1 MIMMKL
7 SVFISLITLLS
18 HFQFASGADRDFH
31 SNNGQKIRGSVVKYF
46 EDGDVLLKRASDKQ
60 LFRINLNIFTEDDQ
74 AFVKNNFPPNHDA
87 LPTFNRPLSDRD
99 LAINTQF
106 IDRIIEAKLR
116 TYSQRPGKEISNETF
131 LRRAYLKIIGRIP
144 TLEETQEFFA
154 KRDKKARGELN
165 DKLLASEGYNKNWYI
180 YWADILRAKT
190 RVGNQGSDGYPFVRY
205 LKDSIATNKPY
216 DVWVKEMLSSTG
228 PMWERGN
235 GAVGYFYRDQGMG
248 LDNMANTVRVFL
260 GTSLECA
267 QCHDHPFDRWTQKQF
282 YEMAAFTHGVGSVN
296 RRNDQ
301 LNDLNKLVRDE
312 MKENEEERN
321 QINRAFDYVK
331 DILSP
336 GLDDLGKG
344 QINLPNDYQYD
355 NAKPG
360 EKLEAKT
367 IFGLVVELDENL
379 KEKGSRA
386 SYASWLASPDNPRFS
401 TVIANRLWKTA
412 FGYGL
417 IEPVDNMYDDT
428 LPTHPKLMLHLEKLM
443 VALDYD
449 MKEFLRIIY
458 NTQAFQREAPAREI
472 TSRDSKDET
481 MPPEVKWVIAGPNPD
496 FPKRGAAP
504 YFYQG
509 PVMQRMSGEQL
520 WDSLVGLNYP
530 DLDTR
535 INSRTPEDGFD
546 RFVRFSQMNAEDIFE
561 EVMAKYNSKKANRNM
576 DMEMAAK
583 PMAPKNK
590 KCPIKTTKDANPNI
604 TAMNEKGETVAFCCN
619 GCKNKFM
626 ASLPASAKKNEMAS
640 MKAAPLNEMCPIKP
654 DRRADPDITAKD
666 SKGETVAFCC
676 KGCVNK
682 FAAAQPAMNGN
693 SMMANMGMDSTKPSE
708 SEGFKRKG
716 TPTRDTKSLRAAEV
730 GDPAPRGHLI
740 LQFGGSPRDQIQVSH
755 KEAAVNQVL
764 AMING
769 YVEKYLVNN
778 KKSVTLNEIAK
789 GSSMEE
795 KINLAFLAILQRK
808 PNTRE
813 LTDFKD
819 MIKKLDVE
827 DFHKDIVWTL
837 LNSHEFMFV
846 Q

>member
-1 MIMMKL
+1 MTKL
-7 SVFISLITLLS
+7 PVFIVFISSLLLIQNSFGT
-18 HFQFASGADRDFH
+18 ARDFH
-31 SNNGQKIRGSVVKYF
+31 SNNGQKINGSVIKYF
-46 EDGDVLLKRASDKQ
+46 EDGDVLIKRSKDQQ
-60 LFRINLNIFTEDDQ
+60 LFRISLDIFTENDQ

-87 LPTFNRPLSDRD
+87 LPTFNRPLAERD
-99 LAINTQF
+99 LAINAQF
-106 IDRIIEAKLR
+106 IDRIIETKLR
-116 TYSQRPGKEISNETF
+116 SYNQRPGKEISNETF

-144 TLEETQEFFA
+144 SLEEAQDFLT
-154 KRDKKARGELN
+154 KRDRKARGQLI
-165 DKLLASEGYNKNWYI
+165 DKLLASEGYNKNWYV

-205 LKDSIATNKPY
+205 LKDSIAANKPY
-216 DVWVKEMLSSTG
+216 NVWVEEMLASKG

-282 YEMAAFTHGVGSVN
+282 YEMAAFTHGTGSVN

-301 LNDLNKLVRDE
+301 LNELNKLARAA
-312 MKENEEERN
+312 MKENEEDRN
-321 QINRAFDYVK
+321 RIRNAFDYVK

-379 KEKGSRA
+379 QEKGSRA

-401 TVIANRLWKTA
+401 TVIANRLWKSA
-412 FGYGL
+412 FGIGL

-428 LPTHPKLMLHLEKLM
+428 LPTDPKLMLHLEKLM

-458 NTQAFQREAPAREI
+458 NTKSFQRTAPAREI
-472 TSRDSKDET
+472 TSKDSKDET
-481 MPPEVKWVIAGPNPD
+481 LPPEVKWVIAGPNPD

-509 PVMQRMSGEQL
+509 PVLTRMSGEQL
-520 WDSLVGLNYP
+520 WDSLVTLNYP

-546 RFVRFSQMNAEDIFE
+546 RYVRFSQMSAEDIFE
-561 EVMAKYNSKKANRNM
+561 EVMERYNSQNANRNM
-576 DMEMAAK
+576 DMAAK
-583 PMAPKNK
+583 PSTPLNK
-590 KCPIKTTKDANPNI
+590 KCPIKTTRDADPSI
-604 TAMNEKGETVAFCCN
+604 TAKNEKGETVAFCCN
-619 GCKNKFM
+619 GCKNKFLAALPPRVKQTQM
-626 ASLPASAKKNEMAS
+626 AA
-640 MKAAPLNEMCPIKP
+640 MKSAPLNEMCPIKP
-654 DRRADPDITAKD
+654 DRRADPSITAKNA
-666 SKGETVAFCC
+666 KGETVAFCC
-676 KGCVNK
+676 NGCKNK
-682 FAAAQPAMNGN
+682 FAAAPPAMVSNMAK
-693 SMMANMGMDSTKPSE
+693 SMMNGMDKTPTGSMDS
-708 SEGFKRKG
+708 SSYKRSG
-716 TPTRDTKSLRAAEV
+716 TPTRDANSLRASEV
-730 GDPAPRGHLI
+730 GDPAPRGHI
-740 LQFGGSPRDQIQVSH
+740 IIQFGGSRRDQIQVSH

-769 YVEKYLVNN
+769 YVEKYLVSN
-778 KKSVTLNEIAK
+778 KKSHTLRKISE
-789 GSSMEE
+789 GPTMEE
-795 KINLAFLAILQRK
+795 KVNLAFLAILQRK
-808 PNTRE
+808 PNTTE
-813 LTDFKD
+813 LRDFKD
-819 MIKKLDVE
+819 MINKLDAE
-827 DFHKDIVWTL
+827 DFHKDVVWAL

>member
-1 MIMMKL
+1 MKL
-7 SVFISLITLLS
+7 AYFISSILTLLWCTS
-18 HFQFASGADRDFH
+18 SFGVNRDFH
-31 SNNGQKIRGSVVKYF
+31 SKNGQKINGNVVKYF
-46 EDGDVLLKRASDKQ
+46 EDGDVLLKRSKDMQ
-60 LFRINLNIFTEDDQ
+60 LFRISLDIFTEDDQ

-87 LPTFNRPLSDRD
+87 LPTFSRPLSERD
-99 LAINTQF
+99 LAINAQF
-106 IDRIIEAKLR
+106 SDRIVEAKLR
-116 TYSQRPGKEISNETF
+116 SYNQRPNKEISNETF
-131 LRRAYLKIIGRIP
+131 LRRAYLKIIVRIP
-144 TLEETQEFFA
+144 TLDETQEFLSQ
-154 KRDKKARGELN
+154 RDRKARGQLI

-205 LKDSIATNKPY
+205 VKDSIAANKPY
-216 DVWVKEMLSSTG
+216 DDWVKEMLASTG

-235 GAVGYFYRDQGMG
+235 GSVGYFYRDQGMG

-282 YEMAAFTHGVGSVN
+282 YEMAAFTNGVGNVS
-296 RRNDQ
+296 RKNDQ
-301 LNDLNKLVRDE
+301 LRELNKLVR
-312 MKENEEERN
+312 KAQNENAEDRN
-321 QINRAFDYVK
+321 RLRNAFDYVR
-331 DILSP
+331 DILNP

-344 QINLPNDYQYD
+344 QISLPNDYQYD

-379 KEKGSRA
+379 DEMGSRA

-458 NTQAFQREAPAREI
+458 NTQTFQREAPAREI
-472 TSRDSKDET
+472 TARDSKDET
-481 MPPEVKWVIAGPNPD
+481 MPPEIKWVIAGPNPN

-509 PVMQRMSGEQL
+509 PVMERMTGEQI
-520 WDSLVGLNYP
+520 WDSLVTLNYP

-546 RFVRFSQMNAEDIFE
+546 RYVRYSEMPAEEIFE
-561 EVMAKYNSKKANRNM
+561 EVMAKFNSNRQGNMAM
-576 DMEMAAK
+576 DMMEK
-583 PMAPKNK
+583 TAPINE
-590 KCPIKTTKDANPNI
+590 KCPIKTNRDANPNI
-604 TAMNEKGETVAFCCN
+604 TAKNEKGETVAFCCN

-626 ASLPASAKKNEMAS
+626 ASLPASVGKMEMAS
-640 MKAAPLNEMCPIKP
+640 QKAATLNEMCPIKP
-654 DRRADPDITAKD
+654 DRRADPDITAKN

-682 FAAAQPAMNGN
+682 FTAAQPAMNDN
-693 SMMANMGMDSTKPSE
+693 SMMANRGMNSTKSSE
-708 SEGFKRKG
+708 SEGYKRKG
-716 TPTRDTKSLRAAEV
+716 TPTRDTRSLRAAEV

-778 KKSVTLNEIAK
+778 KKSASLNQIAK
-789 GSSMEE
+789 GASMED
-795 KINLAFLAILQRK
+795 KINLSFLSILQRK

-813 LTDFKD
+813 MTDFKD
-819 MIKKLDVE
+819 MIKSLDVE
-827 DFHKDIVWTL
+827 DYHKDIVWAL
-837 LNSHEFMFV
+837 LNTHEFMFV

>member
-1 MIMMKL
+1 MTKFL
-7 SVFISLITLLS
+7 LCFIPLFT
-18 HFQFASGADRDFH
+18 ATSGFSANRDFH
-31 SNNGQKIRGSVVKYF
+31 TNTGRAINGDVIKYF
-46 EDGDVLLKRASDKQ
+46 EDGTILLKRSNDNQ
-60 LFRINLNIFTEDDQ
+60 LFRIDLSIFTKDDQ

-87 LPTFNRPLSDRD
+87 LPTFPRPLSERN
-99 LAINTQF
+99 LAINAQYV
-106 IDRIIEAKLR
+106 DRLIETKLR
-116 TYSQRPGKEISNETF
+116 SYNQRPNKEIDNEAF

-144 TLEETQEFFA
+144 TLEETQEFLA
-154 KRDKKARGELN
+154 QRDRKARVQLI
-165 DKLLASEGYNKNWYI
+165 DKLLASEGFNKNWYI

-190 RVGNQGSDGYPFVRY
+190 RVGNQGSDGYPFVKY

-216 DVWVKEMLSSTG
+216 DKWVKEMLSSTG

-282 YEMAAFTHGVGSVN
+282 YEMAAFTNGVGNVS
-296 RRNDQ
+296 RKSEQ
-301 LNDLNKLVRDE
+301 LKELNKMARAVQ
-312 MKENEEERN
+312 KENEEERN
-321 QINRAFDYVK
+321 QLRRAFEYVT
-331 DILSP
+331 DILNP

-344 QINLPNDYQYD
+344 QISLPNDYQYD

-360 EKLEAKT
+360 EKLEAKA

-379 KEKGSRA
+379 EEKGSRA

-412 FGYGL
+412 FGIGL
-417 IEPVDNMYDDT
+417 VEPVDNMYDDT
-428 LPTHPKLMLHLEKLM
+428 LPTDPALMLHLEKLM

-449 MKEFLRIIY
+449 MKEFLRILY
-458 NTQAFQREAPAREI
+458 NTKAFQRAAPSRQI
-472 TSRDSKDET
+472 NSRDTKDES
-481 MPPEVKWVIAGPNPD
+481 MPMEIKWVIDGPNPKL
-496 FPKRGAAP
+496 PKRGAAP

-509 PVMQRMSGEQL
+509 PVMERMSGEQL
-520 WDSLVGLNYP
+520 WDSLVSLNYP

-546 RFVRFSQMNAEDIFE
+546 RYERYSQMDAQNIFD
-561 EVMAKYNSKKANRNM
+561 EVMERFNSKKQASNM
-576 DMEMAAK
+576 AMG
-583 PMAPKNK
+583 PKATPVND
-590 KCPIKTTKDANPNI
+590 KCPIKPDRDANPNI
-604 TAMNEKGETVAFCCN
+604 TAKNAKGETVAFCCN

-626 ASLPASAKKNEMAS
+626 ASLPASVKKASMAS
-640 MKAAPLNEMCPIKP
+640 QKVAPLNEMCPIKP
-654 DRRADPDITAKD
+654 DRRADPSITAKD

-676 KGCVNK
+676 NGCKNK
-682 FAAAQPAMNGN
+682 FAAAQPAPNAAMSMSGMNMK
-693 SMMANMGMDSTKPSE
+693 SDSLNERDS
-708 SEGFKRKG
+708 FKRKG
-716 TPTRDTKSLRAAEV
+716 TPTKDIKSLRASEV
-730 GDPAPRGHLI
+730 GDPAPRGHMI

-769 YVEKYLVNN
+769 YAEKYLVNN
-778 KKSVTLNEIAK
+778 KKSVTLNKIAEAK
-789 GSSMEE
+789 SMED
-795 KINLAFLAILQRK
+795 KINLSFLALLQRN
-808 PNTRE
+808 PNASE
-813 LTDFKD
+813 LKDFKE
-819 MIKKLDVE
+819 MINQLNVD
-827 DFHKDIVWTL
+827 DYHKDIVWAL

>member
-1 MIMMKL
+1 MQKFRFFIR
-7 SVFISLITLLS
+7 VFPLFLVLNA
-18 HFQFASGADRDFH
+18 FCANRDFH
-31 SNNGQKIRGSVVKYF
+31 TNSGKSINGAVIKYF
-46 EDGDVLLKRASDKQ
+46 EDGTILLKRADDNQ
-60 LFRINLNIFTEDDQ
+60 LFRIDLSIFTKDDQ

-87 LPTFNRPLSDRD
+87 LPTFNRPLSERD
-99 LAINTQF
+99 LAMNAQY
-106 IDRIIEAKLR
+106 IDRLVETKLR
-116 TYSQRPGKEISNETF
+116 SYNQRPNKEIENETF
-131 LRRAYLKIIGRIP
+131 VRRAYLKIIGRIP
-144 TLEETQEFFA
+144 TLEETQEFLSQ
-154 KRDKKARGELN
+154 RDRKARVQLI
-165 DKLLASEGYNKNWYI
+165 DKLLASEGFNKNWYI

-205 LKDSIATNKPY
+205 LKDSIAANKPY
-216 DVWVKEMLSSTG
+216 DKWIKEMLSSTG

-282 YEMAAFTHGVGSVN
+282 YEMAAFTNGVGNVS
-296 RRNDQ
+296 RKIEQ
-301 LNDLNKLVRDE
+301 LKDLNKMARAAQ
-312 MKENEEERN
+312 KENEEERN
-321 QINRAFDYVK
+321 QIRRAFEYVT
-331 DILSP
+331 DILNP

-344 QINLPNDYQYD
+344 QISLPNDYQYD

-379 KEKGSRA
+379 EEKGSRA

-412 FGYGL
+412 FGIGL

-428 LPTHPKLMLHLEKLM
+428 LPTDPALMLHLEKLM
-443 VALDYD
+443 VALEYD
-449 MKEFLRIIY
+449 TKEFLRIVY
-458 NTQAFQREAPAREI
+458 NTKSFQRTAPSREI
-472 TSRDSKDET
+472 NSRDTKDES
-481 MPPEVKWVIAGPNPD
+481 MPMEVKWVIAGPNPN

-509 PVMQRMSGEQL
+509 PVMERMSGEQL
-520 WDSLVGLNYP
+520 WDSLVSLNYP

-546 RFVRFSQMNAEDIFE
+546 RFERYSQMEAQDIFD
-561 EVMAKYNSKKANRNM
+561 EVMERYNSKKQASNM
-576 DMEMAAK
+576 AMGPK
-583 PMAPKNK
+583 TAPINQ
-590 KCPIKTTKDANPNI
+590 KCPIKTGRDANPNI
-604 TAMNEKGETVAFCCN
+604 TARNAKGETVAFCCN
-619 GCKNKFM
+619 GCKNKFT
-626 ASLPASAKKNEMAS
+626 AALPPSAKKAAMAS
-640 MKAAPLNEMCPIKP
+640 KNIAPLNEMCPIKP
-654 DRRADPDITAKD
+654 DRVADPSITAKNA
-666 SKGETVAFCC
+666 KGETVAFCC
-676 KGCVNK
+676 NGCKNK
-682 FAAAQPAMNGN
+682 FAAAQPAPN
-693 SMMANMGMDSTKPSE
+693 SAMAMSGMNMGSNSPTGRE
-708 SEGFKRKG
+708 SYKRKG
-716 TPTRDTKSLRAAEV
+716 TLTKDAKSLRAAEV

-769 YVEKYLVNN
+769 YAEKYLVNN
-778 KKSVTLNEIAK
+778 KKSVTLNKIAEGK
-789 GSSMEE
+789 TIED
-795 KINLAFLAILQRK
+795 KINLSFMAILQRK
-808 PNTRE
+808 PNASE
-813 LTDFKD
+813 LKDFKE
-819 MIKKLDVE
+819 MINQLKVD
-827 DFHKDIVWTL
+827 DFHKDIVWAL

>member
-1 MIMMKL
+1 MRMTKFL
-7 SVFISLITLLS
+7 LCFIPLLT
-18 HFQFASGADRDFH
+18 AISGFSADRDFRTRTG
-31 SNNGQKIRGSVVKYF
+31 NVINGDVVQYF
-46 EDGDVLLKRASDKQ
+46 EDGTILLKRSNDNQ
-60 LFRINLNIFTEDDQ
+60 LFRIDLSIFTDDDQ

-87 LPTFNRPLSDRD
+87 LPTFTRPLSDRD
-99 LAINTQF
+99 LAINAQF
-106 IDRIIEAKLR
+106 IDRIIETKLR
-116 TYSQRPGKEISNETF
+116 SYNQRPNKEISNETF

-144 TLEETQEFFA
+144 TLEETQEFLSQ
-154 KRDKKARGELN
+154 RDRKARGQLI
-165 DKLLASEGYNKNWYI
+165 DKLLASDGYNKNWYI

-190 RVGNQGSDGYPFVRY
+190 RVNNKYSDGYPFVRY
-205 LKDSIATNKPY
+205 LKDSIAANKPY
-216 DVWVKEMLSSTG
+216 DKWVKEMLSSTG

-282 YEMAAFTHGVGSVN
+282 YEMAAFTNGVGNVSSK
-296 RRNDQ
+296 NDQ
-301 LNDLNKLVRDE
+301 LKALNKMARAAQ
-312 MKENEEERN
+312 KENEEERN
-321 QINRAFDYVK
+321 QIRRAFEYVTV
-331 DILSP
+331 ILNP

-344 QINLPNDYQYD
+344 EIALPNDYQYD

-367 IFGLVVELDENL
+367 IFGLVLELDENL
-379 KEKGSRA
+379 EEKGSRA

-401 TVIANRLWKTA
+401 TVVANRLWKTA
-412 FGYGL
+412 FGIGL

-449 MKEFLRIIY
+449 MKEFLRIVY
-458 NTQAFQREAPAREI
+458 NTKAFQRATPSREI
-472 TSRDSKDET
+472 NSRDTKDES
-481 MPPEVKWVIAGPNPD
+481 MPMEIKWVIAGPNPN

-509 PVMQRMSGEQL
+509 PVMERMSGEQL
-520 WDSLVGLNYP
+520 WDSLVSLNYP

-546 RFVRFSQMNAEDIFE
+546 RFERYSQMEAQGIFD
-561 EVMAKYNSKKANRNM
+561 EVMERYNAKRQAT
-576 DMEMAAK
+576 DMAMGPK
-583 PMAPKNK
+583 TAPINK
-590 KCPIKTTKDANPNI
+590 KCPIKTGRDANPNI
-604 TAMNEKGETVAFCCN
+604 TAKNAKGETVAFCCN
-619 GCKNKFM
+619 GCKNKFTAALPPSVKKAAM
-626 ASLPASAKKNEMAS
+626 ASKKVG
-640 MKAAPLNEMCPIKP
+640 PLNEMCPVKP
-654 DRRADPDITAKD
+654 DRRADPSITAKD

-676 KGCVNK
+676 NGCKNK
-682 FAAAQPAMNGN
+682 FAASQPAPNSAMSGMNMASN
-693 SMMANMGMDSTKPSE
+693 SPSGSDSN
-708 SEGFKRKG
+708 KRKG
-716 TPTRDTKSLRAAEV
+716 TPTKDLKSLRASEV

-769 YVEKYLVNN
+769 YVEKNLVNN
-778 KKSVTLNEIAK
+778 KKSVTLNKVAE
-789 GSSMEE
+789 GSSIED
-795 KINLAFLAILQRK
+795 KINLSFLAILQRK
-808 PNTRE
+808 PNASE
-813 LTDFKD
+813 LKDFKE
-819 MIKKLDVE
+819 MINQLKVD
-827 DFHKDIVWTL
+827 DFHKDIVWAL

>member
-1 MIMMKL
+1 MKL
-7 SVFISLITLLS
+7 ALFISIIIS
-18 HFQFASGADRDFH
+18 CFWCVNSYGANRDFH
-31 SNNGQKIRGSVVKYF
+31 SKNGQKINGSVVKYF
-46 EDGDVLLKRASDKQ
+46 DDGDVLLKRSKDMQ
-60 LFRINLNIFTEDDQ
+60 LFRISLDIFTEDDQ
-74 AFVKNNFPPNHDA
+74 AFVKNNFPPNHDK
-87 LPTFNRPLSDRD
+87 LPNFSRPLSDRD
-99 LAINTQF
+99 LAINAQF
-106 IDRIIEAKLR
+106 IDRIVEAKLR
-116 TYSQRPGKEISNETF
+116 SYNQRPNKEISNETF

-144 TLEETQEFFA
+144 TLDEAQEFLA
-154 KRDKKARGELN
+154 ERDRTARSDLI
-165 DKLLASEGYNKNWYI
+165 DKLLASEGYNQKWYI

-190 RVGNQGSDGYPFVRY
+190 RANNQDSDGYPFVRY
-205 LKDSIATNKPY
+205 IKESIAVNKPY
-216 DVWVKEMLSSTG
+216 DKWVNEMLSSTG

-235 GAVGYFYRDQGMG
+235 GAVGYYYRDQGMG

-282 YEMAAFTHGVGSVN
+282 YEMAAFTHGVGNV
-296 RRNDQ
+296 RRKDDE
-301 LNDLNKLVRDE
+301 LNKLNKLVRSARR
-312 MKENEEERN
+312 ENAENGNNIR
-321 QINRAFDYVK
+321 RAFEYVT
-331 DILSP
+331 DILNP
-336 GLDDLGKG
+336 GLDDPGKG
-344 QINLPNDYQYD
+344 SISLPYDYQYD
-355 NAKPG
+355 NAQPG

-379 KEKGSRA
+379 EEKGSRA

-458 NTQAFQREAPAREI
+458 NTQSFQRNAPAREI
-472 TSRDSKDET
+472 AARDTKDET
-481 MPPEVKWVIAGPNPD
+481 MPPEVKWVISGPNPD
-496 FPKRGAAP
+496 YPRRGAAP

-509 PVMQRMSGEQL
+509 PVMERMTGEQI
-520 WDSLVGLNYP
+520 WDSLVTLNYP

-535 INSRTPEDGFD
+535 VNSRTPDDRFD
-546 RFVRFSQMNAEDIFE
+546 RYVKYSEMSAEDIFDD
-561 EVMAKYNSKKANRNM
+561 VMTRLKSNKKPEMN
-576 DMEMAAK
+576 MAAK
-583 PMAPKNK
+583 SPPINE
-590 KCPIKTTKDANPNI
+590 KCPIKTTRDVNPNI
-604 TAMNEKGETVAFCCN
+604 TAKNSKGETVAFCCN

-626 ASLPASAKKNEMAS
+626 ASLPASVKNAQIASKKM
-640 MKAAPLNEMCPIKP
+640 APLNEMCPIKT
-654 DRRADPDITAKD
+654 DRRADPDITARN
-666 SKGETVAFCC
+666 SKGETIAFCC
-676 KGCVNK
+676 NGCKNK
-682 FAAAQPAMNGN
+682 FAASPEATGSNM
-693 SMMANMGMDSTKPSE
+693 MMAGMGMNSE
-708 SEGFKRKG
+708 SGKNNESYNRKG
-716 TPTRDTKSLRAAEV
+716 TPTRDAKSLRAAEV
-730 GDPAPRGHLI
+730 GDPAPRGHII

-769 YVEKYLVNN
+769 YAETYLVNN
-778 KKSVTLNEIAK
+778 KKSVTMNKIAEE
-789 GSSMEE
+789 SSMED
-795 KINLAFLAILQRK
+795 KINTAFLAILQRK

-819 MIKKLDVE
+819 MIKKLNVD
-827 DFHKDIVWTL
+827 DYHKDIVWAL

>member
-1 MIMMKL
+1 MNMMKL
-7 SVFISLITLLS
+7 SVFISLITFLS
-18 HFQFASGADRDFH
+18 YFQCAFGADRDFH

-87 LPTFNRPLSDRD
+87 LPTFKRPLSDRD

-116 TYSQRPGKEISNETF
+116 TYNQRPGKEISNETF

-144 TLEETQEFFA
+144 TLEETQDFFA
-154 KRDKKARGELN
+154 KRDKKARGQLI

-205 LKDSIATNKPY
+205 LKDSIAANKPY
-216 DVWVKEMLSSTG
+216 DVWVKEMLASTG

-282 YEMAAFTHGVGSVN
+282 YEMAAFTHGIGSVN

-301 LNDLNKLVRDE
+301 LNDLNKLVRAE

-344 QINLPNDYQYD
+344 EIKLPNDYQYD

-379 KEKGSRA
+379 MEKGSRA

-458 NTQAFQREAPAREI
+458 NTQAFQREAPSREI

-481 MPPEVKWVIAGPNPD
+481 MPPEVKWVISGPNPD

-520 WDSLVGLNYP
+520 WDSLVSLNYS

-535 INSRTPEDGFD
+535 INSRSPEDGFD

-561 EVMAKYNSKKANRNM
+561 EVMARYNSKKANRNM
-576 DMEMAAK
+576 DMDMAAK

-590 KCPIKTTKDANPNI
+590 KCPIKTTKDANPSI
-604 TAMNEKGETVAFCCN
+604 TATNEKGETVAFCCN

-626 ASLPASAKKNEMAS
+626 AALPTSAKKNEMAS

-682 FAAAQPAMNGN
+682 FAAAQPAMNEN
-693 SMMANMGMDSTKPSE
+693 SMMANMGMDSNKPSE
-708 SEGFKRKG
+708 SEGYKRKG
-716 TPTRDTKSLRAAEV
+716 TPTRDSNSLRAAEV

-778 KKSVTLNEIAK
+778 KKSFTLNEIAK
-789 GSSMEE
+789 GSSMDE

-819 MIKKLDVE
+819 MIKKLDVD

>member
-1 MIMMKL
+1 MTKL
-7 SVFISLITLLS
+7 PVFIVFISSLLLIQNSFGT
-18 HFQFASGADRDFH
+18 ARDFH
-31 SNNGQKIRGSVVKYF
+31 SNNGQKINGSVIKYF
-46 EDGDVLLKRASDKQ
+46 EDGDVLIKRSKDQQ
-60 LFRINLNIFTEDDQ
+60 LFRISLDIFTENDQ

-87 LPTFNRPLSDRD
+87 LPTFNRPLAERD
-99 LAINTQF
+99 LAINAQF
-106 IDRIIEAKLR
+106 IDRIIETKLR
-116 TYSQRPGKEISNETF
+116 SYNQRPGKEISNETF

-144 TLEETQEFFA
+144 SLEEAQDFLT
-154 KRDKKARGELN
+154 KRDRKARGQLI
-165 DKLLASEGYNKNWYI
+165 DKLLASEGYNKNWYV

-205 LKDSIATNKPY
+205 LKDSIAANKPY
-216 DVWVKEMLSSTG
+216 NVWVEEMLASKG

-282 YEMAAFTHGVGSVN
+282 YEMAAFTHGTGSVN

-301 LNDLNKLVRDE
+301 LNELNKLARAA
-312 MKENEEERN
+312 MKENEEDRN
-321 QINRAFDYVK
+321 RIRNAFDYVK

-344 QINLPNDYQYD
+344 QISLPNDYQYD

-379 KEKGSRA
+379 QEKGSRA

-401 TVIANRLWKTA
+401 TVIANRLWKSA
-412 FGYGL
+412 FGIGL

-428 LPTHPKLMLHLEKLM
+428 LPTDPKLMLHLEKLM

-458 NTQAFQREAPAREI
+458 NTKSFQRTAPAREI
-472 TSRDSKDET
+472 TSKDSKDET
-481 MPPEVKWVIAGPNPD
+481 LPPEVKWVIAGPNPD

-509 PVMQRMSGEQL
+509 PVLTRMSGEQL
-520 WDSLVGLNYP
+520 WDSLVTLNYP

-546 RFVRFSQMNAEDIFE
+546 RYVRFSQMSAEDIFE
-561 EVMAKYNSKKANRNM
+561 EVMERYNSQNANRNM
-576 DMEMAAK
+576 DMAAK
-583 PMAPKNK
+583 PSTPLNK
-590 KCPIKTTKDANPNI
+590 KCPIKTTRDADPSI
-604 TAMNEKGETVAFCCN
+604 TAKNEKGETVAFCCN
-619 GCKNKFM
+619 GCKNKFLAALPPRVKQTQM
-626 ASLPASAKKNEMAS
+626 AA
-640 MKAAPLNEMCPIKP
+640 MKSAPLNEMCPIKP
-654 DRRADPDITAKD
+654 DRRADPSITAKNA
-666 SKGETVAFCC
+666 KGETVAFCC
-676 KGCVNK
+676 NGCKNK
-682 FAAAQPAMNGN
+682 FAAAPPAMVSNMTK
-693 SMMANMGMDSTKPSE
+693 SMMNGMDKTPTGSMDS
-708 SEGFKRKG
+708 SSYKRSG
-716 TPTRDTKSLRAAEV
+716 TPTRDANSLRASEV
-730 GDPAPRGHLI
+730 GDPAPRGHI
-740 LQFGGSPRDQIQVSH
+740 IIQFGGSRRDQIQVSH

-769 YVEKYLVNN
+769 YVEKYLVSN
-778 KKSVTLNEIAK
+778 KKSHTLRKISE
-789 GSSMEE
+789 GPTMEE
-795 KINLAFLAILQRK
+795 KVNLAFLAILQRK
-808 PNTRE
+808 PNTTE
-813 LTDFKD
+813 LRDFKD
-819 MIKKLDVE
+819 MINKLDAE
-827 DFHKDIVWTL
+827 DFHKDVVWAL

>member
-1 MIMMKL
+1 MIKL
-7 SVFISLITLLS
+7 PVFIAFISLYCLNTLG
-18 HFQFASGADRDFH
+18 FGAARDFH
-31 SNNGQKIRGSVVKYF
+31 SKNGQKINGTIEKYF
-46 EDGDVLLKRASDKQ
+46 EDGDVLLKRTKDKQ
-60 LFRINLNIFTEDDQ
+60 LFRINLDIFTEDDQ

-87 LPTFNRPLSDRD
+87 LPTFKRPLGERE
-99 LAINTQF
+99 LMINAQF
-106 IDRIIEAKLR
+106 IDRIVEAKLR
-116 TYSQRPGKEISNETF
+116 SYNQRPSKEISNETF

-144 TLEETQEFFA
+144 TLDEAQEFLSQ
-154 KRDKKARGELN
+154 RDRKARGQLI

-190 RVGNQGSDGYPFVRY
+190 RVGNMGMDGYPFVRY
-205 LKDSIATNKPY
+205 LKDSIAANKPY
-216 DVWVKEMLSSTG
+216 DIWVKEMLSSTG

-282 YEMAAFTHGVGSVN
+282 YEMAAFTHGVGNV
-296 RRNDQ
+296 RRKDDQ
-301 LNDLNKLVRDE
+301 LSKLNKLARE
-312 MKENEEERN
+312 AQRENEEERN
-321 QINRAFDYVK
+321 QIRRAFEYVT
-331 DILSP
+331 DILNP

-360 EKLEAKT
+360 EKIEART

-379 KEKGSRA
+379 QEKGSRA

-401 TVIANRLWKTA
+401 TVIANRLWKSA
-412 FGYGL
+412 FGIGL

-443 VALDYD
+443 VALEYD

-458 NTQAFQREAPAREI
+458 NTQTFQREAPSREI
-472 TSRDSKDET
+472 TAKDSKDET

-509 PVMQRMSGEQL
+509 PVLSRMSGEQL
-520 WDSLVGLNYP
+520 WDSLVALNYP
-530 DLDTR
+530 DLDNR

-546 RFVRFSQMNAEDIFE
+546 RYERYSEMNAEDIFE
-561 EVMAKYNSKKANRNM
+561 EVMAKYNARKPAGNMAM
-576 DMEMAAK
+576 DMANKTPPINEM
-583 PMAPKNK
+583 
-590 KCPIKTTKDANPNI
+590 CPIKPDRRADPSI
-604 TAMNEKGETVAFCCN
+604 TAKNSKGETVAFCCN
-619 GCKNKFM
+619 GCKNKFAAAQPVM
-626 ASLPASAKKNEMAS
+626 ASK
-640 MKAAPLNEMCPIKP
+640 KAAPLNEMCPIKP
-654 DRRADPDITAKD
+654 DRRADPSITAKN

-676 KGCVNK
+676 NGCKNK
-682 FAAAQPAMNGN
+682 FAAAQPAKTNNMITG
-693 SMMANMGMDSTKPSE
+693 NMGMQNSSTSE
-708 SEGFKRKG
+708 STSKRKG
-716 TPTRDTKSLRAAEV
+716 IPTRDANSLRAAEV
-730 GDPAPRGHLI
+730 GDPAPRGHVI

-769 YVEKYLVNN
+769 YVEKNLVNN
-778 KKSVTLNEIAK
+778 KKSDALIKISK
-789 GSSMEE
+789 GSTMEE
-795 KINLAFLAILQRK
+795 KINLAFLATLQRK
-808 PNTRE
+808 PNTSE
-813 LTDFKD
+813 LRDFKD
-819 MIKKLDVE
+819 MINKLDV
-827 DFHKDIVWTL
+827 DDYHKDVVWTL

>member
-1 MIMMKL
+1 MKL
-7 SVFISLITLLS
+7 VLFIPFIFVFSIGHSL
-18 HFQFASGADRDFH
+18 FAMNRDFH
-31 SNNGQKIRGSVVKYF
+31 SLNGQKINGTVIKYF
-46 EDGDVLLKRASDKQ
+46 EDGDVLLERSKDLQ
-60 LFRINLNIFTEDDQ
+60 LFRISLDIFTENDQ

-87 LPTFNRPLSDRD
+87 LPSFNRPLAERD
-99 LAINTQF
+99 LAINAQF
-106 IDRIIEAKLR
+106 IDKIIEAKLR
-116 TYSQRPGKEISNETF
+116 SYNQRPGKEISNETF

-144 TLEETQEFFA
+144 TLEEAQEFLA
-154 KRDKKARGELN
+154 KRDRKARGQLI
-165 DKLLASEGYNKNWYI
+165 DKLLASEGYDKNWYV

-205 LKDSIATNKPY
+205 IKDSISSNKPY
-216 DVWVKEMLSSTG
+216 DKWVKEMLASTG

-235 GAVGYFYRDQGMG
+235 GSVGYFYRDQGMG

-282 YEMAAFTHGVGSVN
+282 YEMAAFTNGIGNVS
-296 RRNDQ
+296 RKNDQ
-301 LNDLNKLVRDE
+301 LKKLNKLARQAQ
-312 MKENEEERN
+312 MENEEDRN
-321 QINRAFDYVK
+321 KIRNAFDYVR
-331 DILSP
+331 DILNP

-344 QINLPNDYQYD
+344 EISLPYDYQYD

-360 EKLEAKT
+360 EKLEART

-379 KEKGSRA
+379 EEKGSRA

-458 NTQAFQREAPAREI
+458 NTQAFQRQAPMRDI
-472 TSRDSKDET
+472 TSRDTKDET
-481 MPPEVKWVIAGPNPD
+481 MPPEVKWVIAGPNPN

-520 WDSLVGLNYP
+520 WDSLVTLNFP

-546 RFVRFSQMNAEDIFE
+546 RYERYHEMPAEQIFE
-561 EVMAKYNSKKANRNM
+561 EVMARYNSNKPANNM
-576 DMEMAAK
+576 AMEMAAK
-583 PMAPKNK
+583 TAPINE
-590 KCPIKTTKDANPNI
+590 KCPIKTTRDANPNI
-604 TAMNEKGETVAFCCN
+604 TAKNEKGETIAFCCN

-626 ASLPASAKKNEMAS
+626 ASLPAKPAKTEMAS
-640 MKAAPLNEMCPIKP
+640 KINAPLNEMCPIKP
-654 DRRADPDITAKD
+654 GRRADPDITAKNA
-666 SKGETVAFCC
+666 KGETVAFCC
-676 KGCVNK
+676 NGCKNK
-682 FAAAQPAMNGN
+682 FAAAPPAMFSDMANNMMN
-693 SMMANMGMDSTKPSE
+693 SMDKNADSAS
-708 SEGFKRKG
+708 SRDSYKRSG
-716 TPTRDTKSLRAAEV
+716 TPTRDTRSLRASEV
-730 GDPAPRGHLI
+730 GDPAPRGHII

-769 YVEKYLVNN
+769 YVEKYLVSN
-778 KKSVTLNEIAK
+778 KKSHTLLKISE
-789 GSSMEE
+789 GPTMEE
-795 KINLAFLAILQRK
+795 KVNLAFLAILQRK
-808 PNTRE
+808 PNTTE
-813 LTDFKD
+813 LRDFKD
-819 MIKKLDVE
+819 MINKLDAE
-827 DFHKDIVWTL
+827 DFHKDVVWAL

>member
-1 MIMMKL
+1 MKL
-7 SVFISLITLLS
+7 VLFIPFIFVFSIGHSL
-18 HFQFASGADRDFH
+18 FAMNRDFH
-31 SNNGQKIRGSVVKYF
+31 SLNGQKINGTVIKYF
-46 EDGDVLLKRASDKQ
+46 EDGDVLLERSKDLQ
-60 LFRINLNIFTEDDQ
+60 LFRISLDIFTENDQ

-87 LPTFNRPLSDRD
+87 LPSFNRPLAERD
-99 LAINTQF
+99 LAINAQF
-106 IDRIIEAKLR
+106 IDKIIEAKLR
-116 TYSQRPGKEISNETF
+116 SYNQRPGKEISNETF

-144 TLEETQEFFA
+144 TLEEAQEFLA
-154 KRDKKARGELN
+154 KRDRKARGQLI
-165 DKLLASEGYNKNWYI
+165 DKLLASEGYNKNWYV

-205 LKDSIATNKPY
+205 LKDSIAANKPY
-216 DVWVKEMLSSTG
+216 NVWVEEMLSSKG

-235 GAVGYFYRDQGMG
+235 GSVGYFYRDQGMG

-282 YEMAAFTHGVGSVN
+282 YEMAAFTHGTGSVN
-296 RRNDQ
+296 RRSDQ
-301 LNDLNKLVRDE
+301 LSDLNKLVRAE

-344 QINLPNDYQYD
+344 EIKLPNDYQYD

-379 KEKGSRA
+379 EEKGSRA

-412 FGYGL
+412 FGIGL

-458 NTQAFQREAPAREI
+458 NTKSFQREAPAREI
-472 TSRDSKDET
+472 TSKDSKDET

-509 PVMQRMSGEQL
+509 PILTRMSGEQI
-520 WDSLVGLNYP
+520 WDSLVTLNFP

-546 RFVRFSQMNAEDIFE
+546 RFVRFSQMSAEDIFE
-561 EVMAKYNSKKANRNM
+561 EVMERYNSKKANRNM
-576 DMEMAAK
+576 DMAAK
-583 PMAPKNK
+583 PSAPINK
-590 KCPIKTTKDANPNI
+590 KCPIKTTRDANPSI
-604 TAMNEKGETVAFCCN
+604 TAKNEKGETVAFCCN
-619 GCKNKFM
+619 GCKNKFFAALPPAVKQTQM
-626 ASLPASAKKNEMAS
+626 AA
-640 MKAAPLNEMCPIKP
+640 MKPTQLNEMCPIKP
-654 DRRADPDITAKD
+654 DRRADPSITAKNA
-666 SKGETVAFCC
+666 KGETVAFCC
-676 KGCVNK
+676 NGCKNK
-682 FAAAQPAMNGN
+682 FAAAPPAMDSNMAK
-693 SMMANMGMDSTKPSE
+693 SMMNGMDKTSSA
-708 SEGFKRKG
+708 SMDSSSYKRSG
-716 TPTRDTKSLRAAEV
+716 TPTRDANSLRASEV
-730 GDPAPRGHLI
+730 GDPAPRGHI
-740 LQFGGSPRDQIQVSH
+740 IIQFGGSRRDQIQVSH

-769 YVEKYLVNN
+769 YVEKYLVSN
-778 KKSVTLNEIAK
+778 KKSHTLLKISE
-789 GSSMEE
+789 GPTMEE
-795 KINLAFLAILQRK
+795 KVNLAFLAILQRK
-808 PNTRE
+808 PNTTE
-813 LTDFKD
+813 LRDFKD
-819 MIKKLDVE
+819 MINKLDAE
-827 DFHKDIVWTL
+827 DFHKDVVWAL

>member
-1 MIMMKL
+1 MRMTKFL
-7 SVFISLITLLS
+7 LCFIPLLT
-18 HFQFASGADRDFH
+18 ATSGFSADRDFRTRTG
-31 SNNGQKIRGSVVKYF
+31 NVINGDVVQYF
-46 EDGDVLLKRASDKQ
+46 EDGTILLKRSNDNQ
-60 LFRINLNIFTEDDQ
+60 LFRIDLSIFTDDDQ

-87 LPTFNRPLSDRD
+87 LPTFTRPLSDRD
-99 LAINTQF
+99 LAINAQF
-106 IDRIIEAKLR
+106 IDRIIETKLR
-116 TYSQRPGKEISNETF
+116 SYNQRPNKEISNETF

-144 TLEETQEFFA
+144 TLEETQEFLSQ
-154 KRDKKARGELN
+154 RDRKARGQLI
-165 DKLLASEGYNKNWYI
+165 DKLLASDGYNKNWYI

-190 RVGNQGSDGYPFVRY
+190 RVNNKYSDGYPFVRY
-205 LKDSIATNKPY
+205 LKDSIAANKPY
-216 DVWVKEMLSSTG
+216 DKWVKEMLSSTG

-282 YEMAAFTHGVGSVN
+282 YEMAAFTNGVGNVSSK
-296 RRNDQ
+296 NDQ
-301 LNDLNKLVRDE
+301 LKALNKMARAAQ
-312 MKENEEERN
+312 KENEEERN
-321 QINRAFDYVK
+321 QIRRAFEYVT
-331 DILSP
+331 DILNP

-344 QINLPNDYQYD
+344 EIALPNDYQYD

-367 IFGLVVELDENL
+367 IFGLVLELDENL
-379 KEKGSRA
+379 EEKGSRA

-401 TVIANRLWKTA
+401 TVVANRLWKTA
-412 FGYGL
+412 FGIGL

-449 MKEFLRIIY
+449 MKEFLRIVY
-458 NTQAFQREAPAREI
+458 NTKAFQRATPSREI
-472 TSRDSKDET
+472 NSRDTKDES
-481 MPPEVKWVIAGPNPD
+481 MPMEIKWVIAGPNPN

-509 PVMQRMSGEQL
+509 PVMERMSGEQL
-520 WDSLVGLNYP
+520 WDSLVSLNYP

-546 RFVRFSQMNAEDIFE
+546 RFERYSQMEAQGIFD
-561 EVMAKYNSKKANRNM
+561 EVMERYNAKRQAT
-576 DMEMAAK
+576 DMAMGPK
-583 PMAPKNK
+583 TAPINK
-590 KCPIKTTKDANPNI
+590 KCPIKTGRDANPNI
-604 TAMNEKGETVAFCCN
+604 TAKNAKGETVAFCCN
-619 GCKNKFM
+619 GCKNKFTAALPPSVKKAAM
-626 ASLPASAKKNEMAS
+626 ASQKVG
-640 MKAAPLNEMCPIKP
+640 PLNEMCPVKP
-654 DRRADPDITAKD
+654 DRRADPSITAKD

-676 KGCVNK
+676 NGCKNK
-682 FAAAQPAMNGN
+682 FAASQPAPNSAMSGMNMASN
-693 SMMANMGMDSTKPSE
+693 SPSGSDSN
-708 SEGFKRKG
+708 KRKG
-716 TPTRDTKSLRAAEV
+716 TPTKDLKSLRASEV

-769 YVEKYLVNN
+769 YVEKNLVNN
-778 KKSVTLNEIAK
+778 KKSVILNKIAE
-789 GSSMEE
+789 GSSIEE
-795 KINLAFLAILQRK
+795 KINLSFLALLQRK
-808 PNTRE
+808 PNASE
-813 LTDFKD
+813 LKDFKE
-819 MIKKLDVE
+819 MINQLKVD
-827 DFHKDIVWTL
+827 DFHKDIVWAL